1 MSACRI
7 KIACARTRHGL
18 APRQVDR
25 LRKDESQ
32 LRLKLVAAADQL
44 AASEAAC
51 AASAEE
57 LRRHAFAR
65 PFAYLDFSWHPL
77 GAAAA
82 HLQRSHLSP
91 RLPPSLVG
99 CLFIPT
105 SFSCCSSLG
114 NEMSEQ
120 RIEFEQQARPLL
132 SLLLSAI
139 AQSIHV
145 QRVSRCSL
153 WQAARASAA
162 RMRPQAF
169 RVAASQRGKPSARD
183 AFRQTSIVL
192 QCSRCALKSL
202 RLAGRARAARISG
215 ARAASVT
222 STSQCCAV
230 ALACRHAIALS

>member
-1 MSACRI
+1 MIFGAQLGDTFS
-7 KIACARTRHGL
+7 T
-18 APRQVDR
+18 
-25 LRKDESQ
+25 
-32 LRLKLVAAADQL
+32 LRLEVDVVGADYRESVHPVGWRL
-44 AASEAAC
+44 SRAASRFGKRGPHQPAGC
-51 AASAEE
+51 AAKAWATHKASNTFRTQVGIRGQL
-57 LRRHAFAR
+57 LR
-65 PFAYLDFSWHPL
+65 
-77 GAAAA
+77 
-82 HLQRSHLSP
+82 SP
-91 RLPPSLVG
+91 
-99 CLFIPT
+99 
-105 SFSCCSSLG
+105 
-114 NEMSEQ
+114 
-120 RIEFEQQARPLL
+120 L
-132 SLLLSAI
+132 SLSLADAGPAI

-169 RVAASQRGKPSARD
+169 RVAASQRGKPSARG

-222 STSQCCAV
+222 STLQGCAV